1 MHAKFGESQLL
12 LRVSVELR
20 GLVQPTREEGKQI
33 VGRRSERKRNLD
45 TKAVIDQ
52 EAFNRMKIKKHEKE
66 RKRRKR
72 VLEEKKMVK
81 PGSQAKQKK
90 FNSVEKL

>member
-1 MHAKFGESQLL
+1 MVAKKLIGEDLFMKNW
-12 LRVSVELR
+12 ELAR
-20 GLVQPTREEGKQI
+20 KQI